1 MGIKQ
6 GSPKFVR
13 RRLSWKL
20 GPSEA
25 RLACTYRFDK
35 MFSSKEILL
44 LTYLN
49 IAQSLGF
56 TSKPTVLTSTFVLSI
71 LGGTTIMML
80 QRQGPEMNQTANL
93 MTIKG

>member
-6 GSPKFVR
+6 GAPKFVR
-13 RRLSWKL
+13 HRLPWKL
-20 GPSEA
+20 GSSEA
-25 RLACTYRFDK
+25 HLACTYQFDK

-49 IAQSLGF
+49 IAQALGF
-56 TSKPTVLTSTFVLSI
+56 TGKPTVLTSTFVLSI
-71 LGGTTIMML
+71 LGGMTIMMF
-80 QRQGPEMNQTANL
+80 QHQGPEMNQTANH